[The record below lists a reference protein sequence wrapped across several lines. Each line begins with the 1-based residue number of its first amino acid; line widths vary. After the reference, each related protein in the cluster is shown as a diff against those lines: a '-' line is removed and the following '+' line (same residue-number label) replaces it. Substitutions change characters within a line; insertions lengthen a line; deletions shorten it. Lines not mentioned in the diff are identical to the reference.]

1 LSRLEWMFIAN
12 PLAELFEEPLP
23 QPRNGTLAL
32 PTKPG
37 MGLAVDRKKLEKYR
51 VS

>member
-1 LSRLEWMFIAN
+1 MFIAN
-12 PLAELFEEPLP
+12 PLAEIFEEPLP
-23 QPRNGTLAL
+23 KSKNGMLAL

-37 MGLAVDRKKLEKYR
+37 LGLAVDRKKLEKYR